1 MRATGHSFPRRSC
14 ISRQNTVSLK
24 DVTLIFAQRQTE
36 TPVLRVFRGME
47 ARCRQT
53 PRFLSKA
60 FLCGSGGKD
69 RQKEEPQCIES
80 ILHAHFI
87 GEK

>member
-24 DVTLIFAQRQTE
+24 DVTLIFAQPQTE

-47 ARCRQT
+47 TRCRQ
-53 PRFLSKA
+53 PRASFLKV
-60 FLCGSGGKD
+60 GGKD
-69 RQKEEPQCIES
+69 KKEKKWN
-80 ILHAHFI
+80 LNA
-87 GEK
+87 